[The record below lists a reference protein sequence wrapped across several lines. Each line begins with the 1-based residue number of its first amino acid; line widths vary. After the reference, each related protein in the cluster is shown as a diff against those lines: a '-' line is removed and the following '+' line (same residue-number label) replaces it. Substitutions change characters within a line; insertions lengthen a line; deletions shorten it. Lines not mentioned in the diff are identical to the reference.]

1 MTHAE
6 AELKRLQDAFDKW
19 SNGFDETAN
28 GLAPQTCAARNAAEL
43 FWPFIA
49 HVLNDPTHSAER
61 TALLNRFKHALGME
75 MMAHELFGVTLESKG
90 PVK

>member
-6 AELKRLQDAFDKW
+6 AELKRLDKALEKYIADNFSDDHFGANAFR
-19 SNGFDETAN
+19 SAVRMH
-28 GLAPQTCAARNAAEL
+28 APFVRY
-43 FWPFIA
+43 
-49 HVLNDPTHSAER
+49 VLNDPTHSAER

-75 MMAHELFGVTLESKG
+75 LMAHEYIGVTLEGKG